1 MSGKGT
7 LHTGSVAYRLR
18 EFFAE
23 NPDEELDYAGV
34 RAKFN
39 CSDGAARCAVMKLT
53 KRGVL
58 ESAHVIRLPGKGR
71 AS

>member
-23 NPDEELDYAGV
+23 NPDEELDYDGV
-34 RAKFN
+34 KAKFS
-39 CSDGAARCAVMKLT
+39 CSDSAARSAVQALT

-58 ESAHVIRLPGKGR
+58 ESAHVIRLPAKGR